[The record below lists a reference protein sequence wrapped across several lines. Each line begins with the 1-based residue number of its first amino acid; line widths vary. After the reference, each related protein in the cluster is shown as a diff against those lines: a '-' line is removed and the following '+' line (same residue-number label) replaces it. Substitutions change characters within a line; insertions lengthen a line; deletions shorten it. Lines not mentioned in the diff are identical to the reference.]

1 MGAASIATGVL
12 ATYNS
17 DQIDGHY
24 GQMLAAVEEC
34 ENDLKYKLNSKIY
47 RKLKGHID
55 PSGYICEAVDSNR
68 VEGVTCTV
76 FYSPNPDGS
85 NAVVWNAEEAGQQN
99 PQLSDSMGH
108 YEWFV
113 PVGYWQVKYEKD
125 GYATAYSD
133 WLPVPPPQTEV
144 NIAMTSL
151 KAPEIKIV
159 YAYQNEIDIEFSQYM
174 NTYTVADGTVTV
186 TLNGE
191 KVSGRIVPVN
201 AEKGF
206 DNPVINYATKFRFIP
221 DESFS
226 KDDVVTVSVKN
237 AVNYADNTINDF
249 EDEYTVILKPEAI
262 IANETVTLTMKDT
275 VELDIEVNPGEAGAN
290 QNISVTSG
298 SSLIEILTPSV
309 TTDENGKA
317 KVRVRGILP
326 GEAEITYQLE
336 NSDCTG
342 TTILDIQMPIQKVEP
357 VTASVK
363 SGTTLNKGDK
373 VYLSCATKGAEIYY
387 TTDLSCPCNL
397 TGNSRIK
404 YTGPIEITEYTT
416 IIAYAVKDGM
426 EDSRTTLFI
435 YDVAP
440 EPEKLPQ
447 VTASVESGSTV
458 DRGTKISLSC
468 EIEGAEIYY
477 TTDMSCPCKTEN
489 PARTKYTQPIEIND
503 YSTII
508 AYAVKDGMED
518 SQPKLFIYNVNEVMG
533 DADGDGSFTISDVT
547 HIQKYLAEL
556 IDVDEATAAKWDYDK
571 DGVVTISD
579 ATFLQLVLAEL
590 ASF

>member
-1 MGAASIATGVL
+1 MESIAKTCEEQFDYRMK
-12 ATYNS
+12 YN
-17 DQIDGHY
+17 
-24 GQMLAAVEEC
+24 
-34 ENDLKYKLNSKIY
+34 KLV
-47 RKLKGHID
+47 RLKGHID

-151 KAPEIKIV
+151 KAPEIKSV

-191 KVSGRIVPVN
+191 KVNGRIVPVN

-237 AVNYADNTINDF
+237 AANYADNTINDF
-249 EDEYTVILKPEAI
+249 ESEYTVILKPEAI
-262 IANETVTLTMKDT
+262 LADETVTLTMKDT
-275 VELDIEVNPGEAGAN
+275 VEIDIEVDPGEAGAN
-290 QNISVTSG
+290 QNVSVTSG

-342 TTILDIQMPIQKVEP
+342 ATTLDIQMPIQKVEP

-373 VYLSCATKGAEIYY
+373 VYFSCATKGAEIYY

-458 DRGTKISLSC
+458 DRGTKITLSC

-489 PARTKYTQPIEIND
+489 PARTKYTQPIEING
-503 YSTII
+503 YTTIA

-518 SQPKLFIYNVNEVMG
+518 SQPRLFIFNVNEVMG

-590 ASF
+590 ATF